1 MSKASQYSELATGM
15 YGSSMIYG
23 VMGEI
28 DSPDDVKRLLNG
40 KKDRE
45 GYKQAFLDHA
55 HLAADAILYTNW
67 GCEDRQSLAL
77 TTASGVEITAPPYF
91 LVRHDATRS
100 IVLCVRGTWNIKD
113 FITDFK
119 CCGVAWERGKA
130 HEGIA
135 LVVDSLL
142 EDEELN
148 EAIVA
153 ALAANP
159 DYRMVAVG
167 HSLGAGIAAL
177 LTIRWRALKRFNN
190 PVCFAIAPPP
200 CLSVSVRDKGVGY
213 VYSFVNEDDV
223 VPRLSKDGIMD
234 CLKLIAGNCHKKR
247 GWFHKVKKNVKESYM
262 SMFGN
267 EGTLLNMYLPGSV
280 FYLHP
285 CIDHYTEYENR
296 KRFAVNVSVTMSGD
310 A

>member
-67 GCEDRQSLAL
+67 GCEDCQSLAL

-148 EAIVA
+148 EAIAA

-190 PVCFAIAPPP
+190 PVCFAIAA
-200 CLSVSVRDKGVGY
+200 VSERVRAGQGRGVRVQLRERGRRGATP
-213 VYSFVNEDDV
+213 VEGRHHELLEADRGKLPQEARV
-223 VPRLSKDGIMD
+223 VPQGEEER
-234 CLKLIAGNCHKKR
+234 
-247 GWFHKVKKNVKESYM
+247 
-262 SMFGN
+262 
-267 EGTLLNMYLPGSV
+267 EGV
-280 FYLHP
+280 VHV
-285 CIDHYTEYENR
+285 DVRE
-296 KRFAVNVSVTMSGD
+296 
-310 A
+310 

>member
-67 GCEDRQSLAL
+67 GCEDCQSLAL

-148 EAIVA
+148 EAIAAVLPRLQAAVVALDWAAVTNLVVRLLQGAGQSVSPEDAILA
-153 ALAANP
+153 ALEMGDAKTDAKAEVDVKTLEVVRAEVVRYHEGVESTNV
-159 DYRMVAVG
+159 MVF
-167 HSLGAGIAAL
+167 GAG
-177 LTIRWRALKRFNN
+177 
-190 PVCFAIAPPP
+190 
-200 CLSVSVRDKGVGY
+200 S
-213 VYSFVNEDDV
+213 
-223 VPRLSKDGIMD
+223 
-234 CLKLIAGNCHKKR
+234 
-247 GWFHKVKKNVKESYM
+247 NV
-262 SMFGN
+262 F
-267 EGTLLNMYLPGSV
+267 
-280 FYLHP
+280 
-285 CIDHYTEYENR
+285 TEYEVEVESATGVKWLVYR
-296 KRFAVNVSVTMSGD
+296 RYTHFK
-310 A
+310 